1 MGIPTRLSIQDYF
14 NQRGTVGLQ
23 SPKSDKAPADA
34 GLTSTSTPFQ
44 IALDGA
50 RASSSGKAQ
59 GLSIQDY
66 MQRRIPSHRPAAVGE
81 VPSAPIS
88 PSSMVP
94 VPKKNPAHGPVS
106 KMSAPQKAAQ
116 IMKGP
121 FDKALTG
128 DRRKISASI
137 DRAAAQFGLPPAL
150 INAVVKAES
159 NYQVRALSPAGAQG
173 LMQLMPATAREL
185 GVADP
190 YDIDQ
195 NIQGGAKYLRSML
208 DRFDGD
214 LNLALSAYNAGPG
227 TVARY
232 AGNVPYAE
240 TRTYVQRVLRYIQ
253 EFSPPEVT

>member
-23 SPKSDKAPADA
+23 PQKSDKASADA

-44 IALDGA
+44 KALDGA
-50 RASSSGKAQ
+50 RASSFGTAQ

-66 MQRRIPSHRPAAVGE
+66 MQRRIPSHRPTAVGK
-81 VPSAPIS
+81 VPSAPLS

-94 VPKKNPAHGPVS
+94 VPKKSPAQGPVS
-106 KMSAPQKAAQ
+106 KLNAPQKAAQ
-116 IMKGP
+116 IVQGP

-253 EFSPPEVT
+253 EYSPPEVT